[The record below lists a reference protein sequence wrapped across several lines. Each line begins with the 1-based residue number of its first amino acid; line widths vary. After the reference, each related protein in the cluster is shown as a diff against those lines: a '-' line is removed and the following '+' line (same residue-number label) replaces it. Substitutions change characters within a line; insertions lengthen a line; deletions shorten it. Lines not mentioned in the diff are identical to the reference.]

1 MAAAMKG
8 QKRQTRKL
16 LGVDKARDEL
26 GAIVNRAALDG
37 ERTVLTRHGLPA
49 AAVVSIADLEKLE
62 GSAA

>member
-1 MAAAMKG
+1 MAAAAQG
-8 QKRQTRKL
+8 RKQRNRKH

-26 GAIVNRAALDG
+26 GAIVNRAALEG

-62 GSAA
+62 GAA

>member
-1 MAAAMKG
+1 MAAAAKG
-8 QKRQTRKL
+8 KRQNRKL

-26 GAIVNRAALDG
+26 GSIVNRAALEG

-62 GSAA
+62 GAA